1 MNIKLL
7 LEDGQTVP
15 LYRGMDN
22 GTYRDLTGQQV
33 SNRPRTSK
41 TASNTLMNLWDNFV
55 IPTIPQLHGTAPRGN
70 CLIASRDLNH
80 ASMFGNPYVLRV
92 DNHSTP
98 FTWCAMDFNEL
109 PGMGDVADILEMMS
123 KSAGIS
129 MMGNFLPELDKKLQS
144 SWNLRRLW
152 KMHTHQKELSPTAW
166 TIDFFEFALKHQ
178 AVGVSHNID
187 DVPADAAEVWFQGT
201 ATAVKRA

>member
-7 LEDGQTVP
+7 LENGESAP

-22 GTYRDLTGQQV
+22 GSNADLTGQQV

-41 TASNTLMNLWDNFV
+41 TASNALMNLWDNFV
-55 IPTIPQLHGTAPRGN
+55 MQNIPELNGTAPRGN

-80 ASMFGNPYVLRV
+80 ASLFGNPYVLRV
-92 DNHSTP
+92 DSHSTP
-98 FTWCAMDFNEL
+98 FTWCIMDFNEL
-109 PGMGDVADILEMMS
+109 PGMGDVSDILEMMA
-123 KSAGIS
+123 KKAGIS
-129 MMGNFLPELDKKLQS
+129 MMGNFLPELDKKLHN

-152 KMHTHQKELSPTAW
+152 KLYTHQSALSPSAW
-166 TIDFFEFALKHQ
+166 TIEFFDFALKHN
-178 AVGVSHNID
+178 AIGVAQNVD

-201 ATAVKRA
+201 ATAIKKA